1 MFEGFALD
9 DIAVA
14 GLDGGHHMAE
24 EAPSD
29 LAAALEAFLSRRG

>member
-1 MFEGFALD
+1 MFEGSRWTTSRLD
-9 DIAVA
+9 C
-14 GLDGGHHMAE
+14 GHHMAE